1 MTTKSEKETKQEVTT
16 NEADVEVAEKES
28 TPTSKGPVN
37 PNAYVLSQA
46 AFQLYTSAAH
56 SKDDVAERLKLLEA
70 YLVKVNAEE

>member
-1 MTTKSEKETKQEVTT
+1 MTNKADKETT
-16 NEADVEVAEKES
+16 NEVTKEDEAV
-28 TPTSKGPVN
+28 TKKQPVN

-56 SKDDVAERLKLLEA
+56 SKDDVAERLQLLED

>member
-1 MTTKSEKETKQEVTT
+1 MPNEVENTTET
-16 NEADVEVAEKES
+16 EVATEAPKLITRS
-28 TPTSKGPVN
+28 PVN

-56 SKDDVAERLKLLEA
+56 SKDDVASRLDLLEL